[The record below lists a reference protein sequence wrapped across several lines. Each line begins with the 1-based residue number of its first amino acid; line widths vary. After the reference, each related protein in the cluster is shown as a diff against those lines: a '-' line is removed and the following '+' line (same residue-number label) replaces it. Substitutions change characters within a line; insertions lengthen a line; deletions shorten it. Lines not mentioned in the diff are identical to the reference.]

1 MCTKICPPVIP
12 PLYTI
17 EADGAVSSEQDDH
30 VSEDVEQ
37 QSVWVQLSD
46 RGKGVVQV
54 GWPLIEP
61 QLVLEEGQQ
70 RETS

>member
-1 MCTKICPPVIP
+1 MREKNLPVVS

-17 EADGAVSSEQDDH
+17 KANGAVGSEQDDH

-46 RGKGVVQV
+46 RCKGVVQV
-54 GWPLIEP
+54 SRALIEP
-61 QLVLEEGQQ
+61 QLEAAEKQ
-70 RETS
+70 RGGTS